1 MGSDEVFKPEEAKAD
16 PNSMFVIRERI
27 YLTLISHCQHNANI
41 LQTRLP
47 LDY

>member
-1 MGSDEVFKPEEAKAD
+1 MVKAEAK
-16 PNSMFVIRERI
+16 SMPTIKEGI
-27 YLTLISHCQHNANI
+27 YLTLISRCCQRNANI